1 MTQLF
6 DYILEAVRSPR
17 EQLSRGQQFV
27 RQSWELAAHC
37 YRQLQRQRAEGMA
50 AELTY
55 RTIFALIPVV
65 VLGLVMF
72 RIVGGLEEVQGKV
85 ENQLFS
91 FFGVPE
97 IPEGYMTARFQDDDD
112 PSSTEDSSDGRP
124 SDEVPL
130 VPIDNSDRELTDAAS
145 VLRVNDTEANDFETD
160 VESKDAT
167 QGAPRSDGSDAVDG
181 TRTKNGDANDE
192 PNHPRDSVG
201 SAATGESLE
210 SSPTEQSSGVD
221 SNQKGLITDRPEA
234 NQESDPDGERAGDQ
248 GGKTSRESDDTDG
261 ESEADAAEM
270 AAKGTRASIRKTLHD
285 LTDKVASVDFASI
298 GVFGLLLFVYAAVAL
313 ADSVEHLFNRIYDA
327 PSQRP
332 IHIRLAIH
340 WSIITLGSGLLA
352 MSLYLSGQVVEWFD
366 TLGVGAKV
374 QWILSHVLSVA
385 ASWVLLFLLY
395 ALMPNTHVSVKAA
408 AIGSAVGSLLWEGA
422 KFGFQL
428 YVAKAVPYSLYGS
441 IGLIPLFLFWIYITW
456 LIVLFGLIL
465 TYTLQTLGGRLPR
478 RFHWDDGNLT
488 TGDPDWML
496 PIMCEVGHA
505 FNEGSSINSQE
516 IADRIGLSSRVIS
529 ELITKLVEANML
541 RRVTVGAAE
550 DESLTLARPAEKIEI
565 VEILDLAHRVRPTN
579 DHPAWKTL
587 EGLKVA
593 ERHAAKG
600 KTLADVQN
608 W

>member
-1 MTQLF
+1 MTRLF
-6 DYILEAVRSPR
+6 DYLLEAVRSPR

-27 RQSWELAAHC
+27 RQSWELAVHC

-72 RIVGGLEEVQGKV
+72 RIVGGLEDVQGKV

-97 IPEGYMTARFQDDDD
+97 IPEGYMTGRFQDEEE
-112 PSSTEDSSDGRP
+112 PSSNEESGDDEGQPTEDGT
-124 SDEVPL
+124 L
-130 VPIDNSDRELTDAAS
+130 VPIDGGELETSNDSNGLRNEGTDPAPESNEGAQEDPESDGADDTRPKSNDASDDANRDQDSAGSSSAS
-145 VLRVNDTEANDFETD
+145 SADPSSNVDSAPNVLIASDS
-160 VESKDAT
+160 ESKPNDDSGGEQERET
-167 QGAPRSDGSDAVDG
+167 PTPSDA
-181 TRTKNGDANDE
+181 
-192 PNHPRDSVG
+192 
-201 SAATGESLE
+201 ES
-210 SSPTEQSSGVD
+210 
-221 SNQKGLITDRPEA
+221 
-234 NQESDPDGERAGDQ
+234 
-248 GGKTSRESDDTDG
+248 G

-327 PSQRP
+327 PAQRP

-352 MSLYLSGQVVEWFD
+352 MSLYMSGQVVEWFD
-366 TLGVGAKV
+366 TLGVGATVKWV
-374 QWILSHVLSVA
+374 LSHVLSVA

-465 TYTLQTLGGRLPR
+465 TYTLQSLGGRLPR
-478 RFHWDDGNLT
+478 SFHWDERNLT

-505 FNEGSSINSQE
+505 FNEGASINSQD

-593 ERHAAKG
+593 ERDAAEG
-600 KTLADVQN
+600 KTLADVQT

>member
-1 MTQLF
+1 MTRLF
-6 DYILEAVRSPR
+6 DYLLEAVRSPR

-27 RQSWELAAHC
+27 RQSAELAVHC

-72 RIVGGLEEVQGKV
+72 RIVGGLEDVQGKV

-97 IPEGYMTARFQDDDD
+97 IPEGYMSDDRFR
-112 PSSTEDSSDGRP
+112 SKTNAESESETGLEGEDGT
-124 SDEVPL
+124 L
-130 VPIDNSDRELTDAAS
+130 TPIDGTSSEETEGATLTGDQESIAS
-145 VLRVNDTEANDFETD
+145 GDTKIEADSME
-160 VESKDAT
+160 
-167 QGAPRSDGSDAVDG
+167 GGSGNASG
-181 TRTKNGDANDE
+181 EQSNG
-192 PNHPRDSVG
+192 
-201 SAATGESLE
+201 
-210 SSPTEQSSGVD
+210 SSGVVETQPASESKARANETNEKEATTAEELDGVASVD
-221 SNQKGLITDRPEA
+221 SVDSGSGEA
-234 NQESDPDGERAGDQ
+234 SGGDDVTSSESVANDA
-248 GGKTSRESDDTDG
+248 
-261 ESEADAAEM
+261 EAAAR
-270 AAKGTRASIRKTLHD
+270 GTRASIRKTLHD

-313 ADSVEHLFNRIYDA
+313 ADAVEHLFNRIYDA
-327 PSQRP
+327 PAQRP

-352 MSLYLSGQVVEWFD
+352 MSLYMSGQVVDWFD
-366 TLGVGAKV
+366 ALGAGSTVKWV
-374 QWILSHVLSVA
+374 LSHILSA
-385 ASWVLLFLLY
+385 GASWVLLFLLY

-465 TYTLQTLGGRLPR
+465 TYTLQSLGGRLPR
-478 RFHWDDGNLT
+478 QFKWDDESLT

-505 FNEGSSINSQE
+505 FSEGKAINPQDL
-516 IADRIGLSSRVIS
+516 ADQIGLSSRIVN
-529 ELITKLVEANML
+529 ELTTKLVEADML
-541 RRVTVGAAE
+541 RKVTVGAAE

-565 VEILDLAHRVRPTN
+565 GEILELAHRVRPTS

-587 EGLKVA
+587 SSLKRA
-593 ERHAAKG
+593 ERDAAVG
-600 KTLADVQN
+600 KTLADVQS